1 MFNKEVYQYIRACTH
16 LQLVNSCYHEAHEM
30 LHTIYPDTPFYVVFL
45 DFWEPWDIPD
55 WDGYRNIITCL
66 DFMTGFGLG

>member
-1 MFNKEVYQYIRACTH
+1 
-16 LQLVNSCYHEAHEM
+16 M

-55 WDGYRNIITCL
+55 WDGYRKIITCL